1 MLHIQ
6 LYYTTMNN
14 SFLPTIAIAIITACY
29 SALMG
34 LFIGLSEPQNYNLD
48 QDIVATIGVI
58 GMFTVVGLWLAL
70 YVEHEYSSYKTDQS

>member
-6 LYYTTMNN
+6 LYYTMMNN

-34 LFIGLSEPQNYNLD
+34 LFIGLSEPQNYNLNEST
-48 QDIVATIGVI
+48 VAAIGVL
-58 GMFTVVGLWLAL
+58 GMFTVVGLWFAL
-70 YVEHEYSSYKTDQS
+70 WVEHEVPYKTK